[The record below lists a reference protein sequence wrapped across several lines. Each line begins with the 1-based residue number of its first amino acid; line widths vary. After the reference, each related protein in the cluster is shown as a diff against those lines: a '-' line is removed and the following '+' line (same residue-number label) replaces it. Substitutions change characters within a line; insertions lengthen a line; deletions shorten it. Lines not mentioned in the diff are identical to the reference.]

1 MKIHV
6 LTVKQPWARLI
17 VHGYRGFDG
26 IIGHKLIE
34 NRSRPTNYR
43 GTLYIHAGKSFD
55 NEAPDYIGDFCPAA
69 KVDVMQSMARIN
81 QERGKIIGRVQ
92 LIGCGSREIELTPE
106 SCWAEVGAWHWIL
119 ADPEPVVPFPARGQL
134 GIWTMDAPPVIE
146 TMYFE
151 E

>member
-6 LTVKQPWARLI
+6 LTVKQPWAHLI
-17 VHGYRGFDG
+17 VHGYRRFDG
-26 IIGHKLIE
+26 IVGHKSIE
-34 NRSRPTNYR
+34 NRSRRTNYR

-55 NEAPDYIGDFCPAA
+55 AKALDDIGNFCPAA
-69 KVDVMQSMARIN
+69 KVEVMQSMARII

-92 LIGCGSREIELTPE
+92 LLGCGYPELGSTQE